1 MKRLLFLLSLILT
14 LAMSSTHAS
23 AQNIVSKTFSSLEF
37 ETPNTLWR
45 PKAKSANYRSQPN
58 VKAPK
63 VVIGYNE
70 ALDMGEFVND
80 IGNNLAWVTAKR
92 GGKTVY
98 LSKSVM
104 KKVSSNLISP
114 SVYNIPFYQE
124 YRSYDE
130 ANIGW
135 RVGKMMGDND
145 LYLAEVMLG
154 YDEFLMLGKMIN
166 NILVF
171 KYRVKI
177 NNPIYGSNDFQPAG
191 KYFLETDVDDQ
202 GVKTYY
208 FKPNKSMVIDNNK
221 LYTDADSYDQYS
233 LDLTKIPET
242 VVYSFFKE
250 VIKKNEVDYFYLT
263 SESFTEDLPHSPC

>member
-1 MKRLLFLLSLILT
+1 
-14 LAMSSTHAS
+14 
-23 AQNIVSKTFSSLEF
+23 
-37 ETPNTLWR
+37 
-45 PKAKSANYRSQPN
+45 
-58 VKAPK
+58 
-63 VVIGYNE
+63 
-70 ALDMGEFVND
+70 
-80 IGNNLAWVTAKR
+80 
-92 GGKTVY
+92 
-98 LSKSVM
+98 
-104 KKVSSNLISP
+104 
-114 SVYNIPFYQE
+114 
-124 YRSYDE
+124 
-130 ANIGW
+130 
-135 RVGKMMGDND
+135 
-145 LYLAEVMLG
+145 MLG